1 MGCGPGA
8 LGRVSL
14 GARKQDTGRLVSAN
28 GWGAC
33 DGWRACD
40 RIARKFFYVW
50 PTVETI
56 LGGVL
61 A

>member
-28 GWGAC
+28 GW
-33 DGWRACD
+33 RACD